1 MTLSG
6 TLEYL
11 EYWHLFLPGSSWLF
25 VGNYVHFYYSLYQQT
40 SYLWEKVTAFLQ
52 YLCFG
57 SHPSSQTFIKC
68 LLYAL
73 FQLTVW
79 FSLSNLATHSLLL
92 LHSPPP
98 PPSSPPTANESSIL
112 AGHSKPAQQVN
123 QGLDMVRDA
132 GDSGLFQKGPWSFG
146 ERENCSLLCIACL
159 CSTPPK
165 SRRLPVESTLQLF
178 RNLCSNPL
186 EGGESAPIKALS

>member
-6 TLEYL
+6 ALAYL

-25 VGNYVHFYYSLYQQT
+25 VGYSLYQQT

-52 YLCFG
+52 YPCFG

-92 LHSPPP
+92 LHSPPHPALLP
-98 PPSSPPTANESSIL
+98 PRKVASWPGTANQPNKWIRDWTWW
-112 AGHSKPAQQVN
+112 G
-123 QGLDMVRDA
+123 VRGTRGYFRRVLGALGSARIVPFWALLVSVLHPPRA
-132 GDSGLFQKGPWSFG
+132 GDCQWSPHFNSS
-146 ERENCSLLCIACL
+146 EIYVQI
-159 CSTPPK
+159 P
-165 SRRLPVESTLQLF
+165 
-178 RNLCSNPL
+178 
-186 EGGESAPIKALS
+186 

>member
-1 MTLSG
+1 MYTFIIVFINRPLTSGKKLLPFFSICALVLIHPVKHLLSAYCMHCSSWQSGSRSQILPHTLS
-6 TLEYL
+6 
-11 EYWHLFLPGSSWLF
+11 S
-25 VGNYVHFYYSLYQQT
+25 
-40 SYLWEKVTAFLQ
+40 
-52 YLCFG
+52 CF
-57 SHPSSQTFIKC
+57 I
-68 LLYAL
+68 L
-73 FQLTVW
+73 
-79 FSLSNLATHSLLL
+79 
-92 LHSPPP
+92 PPP